1 MSREIGAIGR
11 RAGEIAESAGGS
23 GCSAAVLRAE
33 LAILD

>member
-1 MSREIGAIGR
+1 LA
-11 RAGEIAESAGGS
+11 AAPVEIAESAGGS